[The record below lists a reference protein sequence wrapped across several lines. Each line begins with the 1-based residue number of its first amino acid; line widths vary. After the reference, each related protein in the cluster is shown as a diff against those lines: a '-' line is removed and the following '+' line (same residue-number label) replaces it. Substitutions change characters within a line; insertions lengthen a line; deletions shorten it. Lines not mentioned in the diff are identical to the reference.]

1 MASFND
7 REPELNPFGKNWTT
21 LQALFQRQRRRWELF
36 HRQHF
41 LGDNASADL
50 SFFMGDA
57 HSRGRGL
64 PHDPEQAFLWW
75 RDAAKRGHVQ
85 AMITLGIILTIGCGT
100 PKDRDQSRYW
110 LKRAGREG
118 NKTTRSMLA
127 KAYAEMRRNLR
138 GRKWE

>member
-1 MASFND
+1 MAHFND
-7 REPELNPFGKNWTT
+7 PQPELKPFGKPWPA
-21 LQALFQRQRRRWELF
+21 LRVLFQHQPNRKDLYQRQTLF
-36 HRQHF
+36 
-41 LGDNASADL
+41 GDNGSADL

-57 HSRGRGL
+57 HSRGRGA
-64 PHDPEQAFLWW
+64 PRDPEQAFLWW
-75 RDAAKRGHVQ
+75 RDAAERGHVQ

-100 PKDRDQSRYW
+100 PKDRDQARYW

-118 NKTTRSMLA
+118 DKTTRSMLA